1 MSYWWQ
7 IPDSLQVNGCLLD
20 ADASLFN
27 ETIVFPD
34 WNVVAVKPTIWYEFS
49 ESWWVG
55 PLAPRITL
63 AGDEYC
69 VRHAAQLG
77 VVFNLTPGDSIRLVY
92 KMTPWDTAVADTIR
106 GEMKAYYRG
115 LIPTTQTSRFLR
127 SRRSSAIWHQGAILL
142 SRPER
147 GPFELLDL
155 RGHILSTRDQIDG
168 PRTRVIPSNR
178 PSPGLYHLRWPGGH
192 AGVVV
197 PR

>member
-1 MSYWWQ
+1 MRYWWQ
-7 IPDSLQVNGCLLD
+7 IPDSAKVNACLL
-20 ADASLFN
+20 FE
-27 ETIVFPD
+27 ETSNFPD
-34 WNVVAVKPTIWYEFS
+34 WNVVVVNPRDWYEYPVLR
-49 ESWWVG
+49 WGG
-55 PLAPRITL
+55 PLVPRITL
-63 AGDEYC
+63 DGDEYC

-77 VVFNLTPGDSIRLVY
+77 VVFNLTPGDSIRLEY

-115 LIPTTQTSRFLR
+115 LISTTHASRFAR
-127 SRRSSAIWHQGAILL
+127 NQRSSATWRQGAILL

-147 GPFELLDL
+147 GPFELVDL